1 MHAVPALCILSLT
14 LACAPAGRTAEQASQ
29 PRADSGW
36 LPAQVRILGSV
47 PRGAPDSVITARVS
61 DSGRVIVMYTFDNP
75 CDLRVAAKLRRV
87 RDTVAVRFTMT
98 SREPMSP
105 QLGSGCPAMIRYE
118 TFAVDAGPISA
129 DSLVVHSAYG
139 SESTWSDLPQR
150 RVARELPEGNTTR
163 F

>member
-1 MHAVPALCILSLT
+1 
-14 LACAPAGRTAEQASQ
+14 
-29 PRADSGW
+29 
-36 LPAQVRILGSV
+36 
-47 PRGAPDSVITARVS
+47 
-61 DSGRVIVMYTFDNP
+61 MYTFDNP
-75 CDLRVAAKLRRV
+75 CDVRVAAKLRRV
-87 RDTVAVRFTMT
+87 RDTVAIRFTMT